1 MIVNTAVASIAAS
14 CFLESNILMTLL
26 PEEKNNDALSACA
39 FSILVLVG
47 NCMGVMFVKV
57 GHVQCSDVTVNIVI
71 KLLIVIK
78 HKISEK

>member
-1 MIVNTAVASIAAS
+1 MRV
-14 CFLESNILMTLL
+14 
-26 PEEKNNDALSACA
+26 
-39 FSILVLVG
+39 SILVLVG
-47 NCMGVMFVKV
+47 NCMGVMFMKV